1 MTHSYLPIALFYL
14 RPCKFVQPAT
24 IDLDSKLHISIP
36 RLRMDGHALRQSLP
50 VQRFCRQYLQAEPD
64 PDFPTD
70 RALLRDEHVQ
80 EYLYTRLFSPEACA
94 PAESQL
100 PPAYALRILKRL
112 IAAIEAS
119 IDDWDE
125 HAVSDNLL
133 DLFANFS
140 STSTAPFAVRKH
152 RVVYSVSALSTST
165 PGSTST
171 PSITFLENRATISA
185 GGTTGIRTWEA
196 ALHLGEYLC
205 REQPALV
212 QGKRVLELGAGTGY
226 VSVLCAKHLGAAAC
240 VATDGAVEVVHSLPA
255 NLQLNGL
262 DGTAVASRELA
273 WGPTPPDW
281 AQDAAAP
288 FDVVLGADITFDAR
302 DIPDLLATIRWCLS
316 ANTGAT
322 VLISATE
329 RNKTTF
335 DTFMQLAAEQSLRV
349 ATVDFPVVPR
359 HEQTGPFYSDIV
371 PIHICQLSVM

>member
-1 MTHSYLPIALFYL
+1 
-14 RPCKFVQPAT
+14 
-24 IDLDSKLHISIP
+24 
-36 RLRMDGHALRQSLP
+36 MDGNALTQSLP
-50 VQRFCRQYLQAEPD
+50 VQRFCRQYLQAEPN

-94 PAESQL
+94 PAKSQM
-100 PPAYALRILKRL
+100 PPAYALRILKKL

-133 DLFANFS
+133 DHFANFS

-152 RVVYSVSALSTST
+152 RVVYSVSALSTPPHASSSASAST
-165 PGSTST
+165 R
-171 PSITFLENRATISA
+171 SITFLENRATISA

-205 REQPALV
+205 RDQPTLV

-226 VSVLCAKHLGAAAC
+226 VSILCAKHLGAAAC
-240 VATDGAVEVVHSLPA
+240 VATDGSVEVVHSLPA
-255 NLQLNGL
+255 NLELNGL
-262 DGTAVASRELA
+262 DDKTVASRELA
-273 WGPTPPDW
+273 WGPTPPEW
-281 AQDAAAP
+281 AEDAAAP
-288 FDVVLGADITFDAR
+288 FDVILGADITFDAR
-302 DIPDLLATIRWCLS
+302 DMPDLLATIRWCLS
-316 ANTGAT
+316 ANKGAT

-329 RNKTTF
+329 RNKKTF
-335 DTFMQLAAEQSLRV
+335 DTFMQLASEQSLRV
-349 ATVDFPVVPR
+349 ATVDFPVIPR
-359 HEQTGPFYSDIV
+359 HEQAGPFYSDAV